1 METLSIRKRKNVNQ
15 WNKNYISPGVVGSVG
30 DVVQNIRLKQSCPE
44 LAPRWEYKRA
54 QLQQRGSGV
63 GDGSVANDYTGAP
76 SSNTIV
82 TDYYESPFEK
92 YVVGTEIQDLRPN
105 DLAATTRQLGAP
117 QFGWRST
124 QAVTSKARVM
134 GEKFLPLPNGYPRS
148 GVSRGPEPRSSF
160 LADLGSSNGLVTPNV
175 SNVQPQ
181 LNPNNPMLPPLSAAP
196 QPPAPCLNNTTGPS
210 PAPTEVAA
218 TNSGGFLQQMTD
230 TFRTTLGITGAPP
243 TPSSFGLGRGN
254 FGL

>member
-30 DVVQNIRLKQSCPE
+30 DVVQNIRLKQSAPD
-44 LAPRWEYKRA
+44 LAPRWEYKKS
-54 QLQQRGSGV
+54 QLQQKGSGI
-63 GDGSVANDYTGAP
+63 GDGSVPNNYTGAP
-76 SSNTIV
+76 SSNTFM
-82 TDYYESPFEK
+82 TDYYNSPYEE
-92 YVVGTEIQDLRPN
+92 YVVGTNTQDLRPN
-105 DLAATTRQLGAP
+105 DLAATTRELGAP

-124 QAVTSKARVM
+124 QAVTAKARVM

-148 GVSRGPEPRSSF
+148 GISRGPEPRSTF
-160 LADLGSSNGLVTPNV
+160 LVDTTVGGKGGMDFTNPQV

-181 LNPNNPMLPPLSAAP
+181 LNPNNPMLAP
-196 QPPAPCLNNTTGPS
+196 GGGQPCLNNTTGPT
-210 PAPTEVAA
+210 PAPTGTNVVTA
-218 TNSGGFLQQMTD
+218 TGGLYNQISDVLKNS
-230 TFRTTLGITGAPP
+230 LGISGAPP